1 MKTIP
6 AISEM
11 ERAWRRRDA
20 SYDGVFFLAVR
31 TTGVF
36 CRPSCPARKPKP
48 QNVEYFQEHRDAL
61 GAGYRPCKRCRPM
74 DSNGRP
80 PQWVQRLFV
89 AVDKAPAA
97 RIRDA
102 DLRSMAIEPTRARR
116 YFNEH
121 YGMTFQAYCRARRM
135 GEALSQVQRGADL
148 TGVAL
153 EHGYDSTSA
162 FRDAFSRTFG
172 RTPGRSRGGDRI
184 VSRSLESPIGPL
196 TVCASTS
203 AVCLLEFGNRRSA
216 KSQTAA
222 IEKRFGCAV
231 VPGESPHIDHLADEL
246 TRYFAGELTRFTVAI
261 DYRGTPFQVS
271 VWKGL
276 LQIPYGKT
284 SSYEQLAHRVGRPSA
299 HRAVGTANGRNP
311 IAIVIP
317 CHRVV
322 NKSGQLGGYGGGLW
336 RKQFLLD
343 LEQGGA

>member
-6 AISEM
+6 AIPEM

-20 SYDGVFFLAVR
+20 SYDGLFFPAVR

-36 CRPSCPARKPKP
+36 CRPSCRARKPKP
-48 QNVEYFQEHRDAL
+48 QNVEYFQRPGDAL
-61 GAGYRPCKRCRPM
+61 RAGYRPCKRCRPM
-74 DSNGRP
+74 DANGQP
-80 PQWVQRLFV
+80 PQWVRRLFV
-89 AVDKAPAA
+89 EVDKTPTA

-102 DLRSMAIEPTRARR
+102 DLRSMSIEPTRARR
-116 YFNEH
+116 FFNEH

-148 TGVAL
+148 ASLAV
-153 EHGYDSTSA
+153 EHGYDSTSG
-162 FRDAFSRTFG
+162 FRDAFRRTFE
-172 RTPGRSRGGDRI
+172 RTPGRSRRGDRI
-184 VSRSLESPIGPL
+184 VSRLLASPIGPL
-196 TVCASTS
+196 TVCASAS

-216 KSQTAA
+216 KSQMAA
-222 IEKRFGCAV
+222 LEKRFGCAV
-231 VPGESPHIDHLADEL
+231 VPGECKHIDRLNDEL
-246 TRYFAGELTRFTVAI
+246 ARYFAGELTRFTVAI
-261 DYRGTPFQVS
+261 DYRGTPFQIS

-276 LQIPYGKT
+276 LRIPYGKT
-284 SSYEQLAHRVGRPSA
+284 ISYEQLAHHVGRPSA

-322 NKSGQLGGYGGGLW
+322 NKSGLLGGYGGGLW

-343 LEQGGA
+343 LEQGGV